1 MQAVGQVCQY
11 GYLRWG
17 KGVLLG
23 CRCGI
28 ILFLTCAGKQEQ
40 RGDDENDI
48 LSHRQTGVVSHKCNK
63 IFNLE
68 VLVQAGGKKIQ
79 WIKSMVRLSL
89 G

>member
-1 MQAVGQVCQY
+1 
-11 GYLRWG
+11 
-17 KGVLLG
+17 
-23 CRCGI
+23 
-28 ILFLTCAGKQEQ
+28 
-40 RGDDENDI
+40 
-48 LSHRQTGVVSHKCNK
+48 VVSHKCNK